1 MTSPPRTAE
10 PTHGAARAA
19 PHASLL
25 SQWRWWLPVALLSLA
40 LSFIFQDP
48 FAGDWDALDY
58 TVLAVNG
65 WEPSSMLLGRMLYIF
80 TNRVAFLI
88 THALFGLPVEKAYL
102 LFKYMVIAQVPLAT
116 VALWALAREL
126 SGSARAATVAA
137 LMLALSPYY
146 VVYGGQAM
154 TEIPS
159 ILLLCAAL
167 TVHLRALRQGKMGKV
182 LLGAALLGLGVNLRE
197 GVGLF
202 GLWLVLA
209 PFACGWR
216 LRARDL
222 MVTAAACAVFF
233 ALALGPFAL
242 WYGADVNGYQGK
254 WWGWVEST
262 KMESALHPVALE
274 NFRPL
279 FRWFLIA
286 SPLSLVLLPFA
297 MFREWRARGF
307 SPLFAL
313 GAVGLFANLSLISHY
328 STVINGRYLLTGLPA
343 LVPLVADFL
352 TRVLDPQKL
361 FGFFNGRRTTN
372 DDGQPTTTVDELK
385 ATADNDEFKATTDDG
400 RRRGFVP
407 ALVVVLVVGL
417 WMGWRVYP
425 EAWPTIQHHATW
437 KDYRAR
443 LEQIPRD
450 NSVVIAGGQTVAVNF
465 WRGVGAGRWELIG
478 TGGGWPGDERLVPVI
493 REHLAQ
499 GRRVFLDADPRL
511 WATDGWQASETRA
524 VAALERDFRFRRAAD
539 RLYEIRPP
547 EDASAQD
554 RPNLAGLLPENRE
567 KQ

>member
-1 MTSPPRTAE
+1 MTPPHRTIEDA
-10 PTHGAARAA
+10 PGADGSA
-19 PHASLL
+19 PLL
-25 SQWRWWLPVALLSLA
+25 SRWRWWLPPALLSLA

-80 TNRVAFLI
+80 TNRAAYLFA
-88 THALFGLPVEKAYL
+88 HALFGLPAESAYL

-137 LMLALSPYY
+137 LMLALSPFY

-159 ILLLCAAL
+159 ILLLCVAL
-167 TVHLRALRQGKMGKV
+167 NVHLRGLRRRSLWRV
-182 LLGAALLGLGVNLRE
+182 LVGAGLLGLGVNLRE

-216 LRARDL
+216 FRARDL
-222 MVTAAACAVFF
+222 MWTAAACAVFF
-233 ALALGPFAL
+233 VAALGPFAL
-242 WYGADVNGYQGK
+242 WYGLDVNGYRGK

-262 KMESALHPVALE
+262 KMESALHPVSLE

-286 SPLSLVLLPFA
+286 SPLSLVLLPLAF
-297 MFREWRARGF
+297 FKEWRERGV
-307 SPLFAL
+307 SPLLVL
-313 GAVGLFANLSLISHY
+313 GAVGLFANLSLITHY
-328 STVINGRYLLTGLPA
+328 STVINGRYLLTGLPG

-352 TRVLDPQKL
+352 TRVLDPRKAV
-361 FGFFNGRRTTN
+361 GFFNGQRTTAE
-372 DDGQPTTTVDELK
+372 G
-385 ATADNDEFKATTDDG
+385 G

-407 ALVVVLVVGL
+407 AVALVVAAGL
-417 WMGWRVYP
+417 WMGWRIHP
-425 EAWPTIQHHATW
+425 EAWPTIQYHATW

-443 LEQIPRD
+443 LEKIPRD
-450 NSVVIAGGQTVAVNF
+450 NSVVIAGGQTVAVSF
-465 WRGVGAGRWELIG
+465 WRGVGAGRWDLIG
-478 TGGGWPGDERLVPVI
+478 TGGGWPGDAALVPVI
-493 REHLAQ
+493 QEHLRQ
-499 GRRVFLDADPRL
+499 GRRVFLDADPRQ
-511 WATDGWQASETRA
+511 WATTGWQASETRA
-524 VAALERDFRFRRAAD
+524 IAALDEHFRFRRVTD
-539 RLYEIRPP
+539 TVYEIRPRD
-547 EDASAQD
+547 DATARD
-554 RPNLAGLLPENRE
+554 DANLKSLLPENR
-567 KQ
+567 KQP

>member
-1 MTSPPRTAE
+1 MTSPPRTAD
-10 PTHGAARAA
+10 TARRDGAPRAA
-19 PHASLL
+19 PSLL

-48 FAGDWDALDY
+48 FAGDWDSLDY

-88 THALFGLPVEKAYL
+88 THALFGLPAEKAYL

-116 VALWALAREL
+116 VSLWALAREL
-126 SGSARAATVAA
+126 SGSVRTATVAA
-137 LMLALSPYY
+137 LMLALSPFY

-167 TVHLRALRQGKMGKV
+167 TIHLRALRQRKMGSV

-197 GVGLF
+197 GVALF

-216 LRARDL
+216 WKASELAT
-222 MVTAAACAVFF
+222 TAAACAVFF
-233 ALALGPFAL
+233 VLALGPFAL
-242 WYGADVNGYQGK
+242 WYGLDVHGYQGK

-279 FRWFLIA
+279 FRWFFIA

-297 MFREWRARGF
+297 MFREWRARGL
-307 SPLFAL
+307 SPLFVL

-343 LVPLVADFL
+343 LVPVVADFIV
-352 TRVLDPQKL
+352 RVLDPRKL
-361 FGFFNGRRTTN
+361 FGFFNGRRTT
-372 DDGQPTTTVDELK
+372 DDNERRPTIDDERRQPI
-385 ATADNDEFKATTDDG
+385 DDG
-400 RRRGFVP
+400 RRGGFVP

-417 WMGWRVYP
+417 WIGWRIYP
-425 EAWPTIQHHATW
+425 EAWPTIQYHATW
-437 KDYRAR
+437 KDYRSR
-443 LEQIPRD
+443 LEQIPGE

-465 WRGVGAGRWELIG
+465 WRGVGAGRWDLIG

-493 REHLAQ
+493 REHLKQ
-499 GRRVFLDADPRL
+499 GRRVFLDRDPRQ

-524 VAALERDFRFRRAAD
+524 VAALGRDFRFRRTTD
-539 RLYEIRPP
+539 TIYEIRPSD
-547 EDASAQD
+547 DASARD
-554 RPNLAGLLPENRE
+554 DANLESLLPENRI